1 MLTGVEIL
9 LERMKTNPDEFV
21 EGGYSKWSR
30 VLDSAWSI
38 LNEDEKTALQEG
50 LIAAKRECFNGE
62 VLRVLTGNA
71 TEHNIT
77 GSLYAANLS
86 AAIGNTASVMT
97 NSITNAF
104 NTEPKKMIVSSSMAK
119 QAREILEKEFD
130 KSYAQEHRRIGGSK

>member
-21 EGGYSKWSR
+21 EGGRSKWTR

-50 LIAAKRECFNGE
+50 LIVAKREHFNGE
-62 VLRVLTGNA
+62 VLRVLSGNLVEETTA
-71 TEHNIT
+71 
-77 GSLYAANLS
+77 GGLYATQLS

-104 NTEPKKMIVSSSMAK
+104 NTAPSKIIAPPNIMK
-119 QAREILEKEFD
+119 QARQILEDEFD
-130 KSYAQEHRRIGGSK
+130 KSYAEQQRISGFR

>member
-38 LNEDEKTALQEG
+38 LNEGEKAALQAG
-50 LIAAKRECFNGE
+50 LIAAKREHFNGE

-77 GSLYAANLS
+77 GSLYAANLG
-86 AAIGNTASVMT
+86 AAITTTS
-97 NSITNAF
+97 NAF

-119 QAREILEKEFD
+119 QAQRILEEEFD